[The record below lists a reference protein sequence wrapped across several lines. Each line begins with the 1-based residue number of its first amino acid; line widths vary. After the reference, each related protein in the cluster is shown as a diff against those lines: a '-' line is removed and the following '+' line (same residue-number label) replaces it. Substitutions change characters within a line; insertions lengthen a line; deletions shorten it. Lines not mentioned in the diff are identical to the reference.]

1 MVAFNVDNKIKTRIL
16 VVEDSQS
23 LNYFYSA
30 VVKTLDT
37 EVKSAFNGK
46 EAIELIQSFAPDII
60 LLDLNLPD
68 IPGMEILK
76 LLQLQEH
83 RVTSIVITAD
93 ERIDLPAKAMKLG
106 AYDFLTKPVDSNR
119 LITTVNNTIEKL
131 ELEAIKEGRKKETPI
146 KLGNF
151 IGASQVMHDIY
162 DKLCRISNS
171 KASVFITGESGTG
184 KEITANTLHEL
195 NTERKGKFIA
205 INCAAIPK
213 DIMESIIFGHI
224 KGAFTGAISDRKGAV
239 AEADGGTLFLDEI
252 CEMDL
257 ELQSKLLR
265 FLQSSKYRMVGS
277 QKTLSVDV
285 RVICAT
291 NRDPFNEVKLGNF
304 REDLF
309 YRLFVIPIHL
319 PPLREREHDVLHIAM
334 HFLIKYAELEH
345 KDFLYISHEAS
356 EIMLKYPWPGNVR
369 ELQNVIHSTVVLF
382 EGPVITGEM
391 LPANI
396 LKAVEDIEKNPEHY
410 QKYVGRNSR
419 FLIDGSDAVM
429 PPALGAPSVAA
440 PQPVPA
446 ENRVPGSRPPEENRA
461 EKSEPAG
468 SAVPEA
474 SADADDSSS
483 PGLTVSPAGMIN
495 LPVKE
500 DEIQTLEDVKRIY
513 TVAAINACNGSVA
526 LASKLLG
533 INVTTLYRQM
543 EKWKEDGFIE
553 KCSVF
558 MKPAKRGRRPSKQS

>member
-265 FLQSSKYRMVGS
+265 FIQSGVYRMVGS
-277 QKTLSVDV
+277 TKTYTVDV
-285 RVICAT
+285 RIICAT
-291 NRDPFNEVKLGNF
+291 NRDPLNEVKGGRF

-319 PPLREREHDVLHIAM
+319 PPLRERDHDVVHIAM
-334 HFLIKYAELEH
+334 YFLKQYTEIEH
-345 KDFLYISHEAS
+345 KNFLYISHAAT
-356 EIMLKYPWPGNVR
+356 EILLQYPWPGNVR
-369 ELQNVIHSTVVLF
+369 ELQNAIHSTIVLN
-382 EGPVITGEM
+382 EGPVLEKDM
-391 LPANI
+391 LPPNI
-396 LKAVEDIEKNPEHY
+396 LNAVADIRNNPANY
-410 QKYVGRNSR
+410 QKYVGMNTIYS
-419 FLIDGSDAVM
+419 LYSNNASS
-429 PPALGAPSVAA
+429 PAAG
-440 PQPVPA
+440 
-446 ENRVPGSRPPEENRA
+446 
-461 EKSEPAG
+461 EKSENSQSTQIPAT
-468 SAVPEA
+468 SEVFHKPRP
-474 SADADDSSS
+474 DD
-483 PGLTVSPAGMIN
+483 G
-495 LPVKE
+495 KE
-500 DEIQTLEDVKRIY
+500 DSGHHEDSDYPARHNFIPLPEIPADILSLEDIKRRYIL
-513 TVAAINACNGSVA
+513 AAVNSCNGSITKA
-526 LASKLLG
+526 AGLLRVNSST
-533 INVTTLYRQM
+533 IYRQI
-543 EKWKEDGFIE
+543 EKWESSGLIE
-553 KCSVF
+553 KKSTFKTV
-558 MKPAKRGRRPSKQS
+558 

>member
-151 IGASQVMHDIY
+151 IGASQVM
-162 DKLCRISNS
+162 
-171 KASVFITGESGTG
+171 
-184 KEITANTLHEL
+184 
-195 NTERKGKFIA
+195 FIA

-265 FLQSSKYRMVGS
+265 FIQSGVYRMVGS
-277 QKTLSVDV
+277 TKTYTVDV
-285 RVICAT
+285 RIICAT
-291 NRDPFNEVKLGNF
+291 NRDPLNEVKGGRF

-319 PPLREREHDVLHIAM
+319 PPLRERDHDVVHIAM
-334 HFLIKYAELEH
+334 YFLKQYTEIEH
-345 KDFLYISHEAS
+345 KNFLYISHAAT
-356 EIMLKYPWPGNVR
+356 EILLQYPWPGNVR
-369 ELQNVIHSTVVLF
+369 ELQNAIHSTIVLN
-382 EGPVITGEM
+382 EGPVLEKDM
-391 LPANI
+391 LPPNI
-396 LKAVEDIEKNPEHY
+396 LNAVADIRNNPANY
-410 QKYVGRNSR
+410 QKYVGMNTIYS
-419 FLIDGSDAVM
+419 LYSNNASS
-429 PPALGAPSVAA
+429 PAAG
-440 PQPVPA
+440 
-446 ENRVPGSRPPEENRA
+446 
-461 EKSEPAG
+461 EKSENSQSTQIPAT
-468 SAVPEA
+468 SEVFHKPRP
-474 SADADDSSS
+474 DD
-483 PGLTVSPAGMIN
+483 G
-495 LPVKE
+495 KE
-500 DEIQTLEDVKRIY
+500 DSGHHEDSDYPARHNFIPLPEIPADILSLEDIKRRYIL
-513 TVAAINACNGSVA
+513 AAVNSCNGSITKA
-526 LASKLLG
+526 AGLLG
-533 INVTTLYRQM
+533 VNSSTIYRQI
-543 EKWKEDGFIE
+543 EKWESSGLIE
-553 KCSVF
+553 KKSTFKTV
-558 MKPAKRGRRPSKQS
+558 